1 MLSVVRHAGFLLI
14 EKGCPPK
21 QTQTDNLRLLELAC
35 KAAGQLIAVQQLDEA
50 YSLLESASLRVEVT
64 VKDVSLK
71 QAQASV
77 VCLYYLAR
85 AELAWGQKS
94 ASLAGY
100 MLDKAL
106 GMFSLAFCNRPDV

>member
-1 MLSVVRHAGFLLI
+1 MRHAGFLLI
-14 EKGCPPK
+14 EKGCPQK
-21 QTQTDNLRLLELAC
+21 QTQTDNLRLLELAS
-35 KAAGQLIAVQQLDEA
+35 KAASQLLAVQQLDRA
-50 YSLLESASLRVEVT
+50 YSLLESASQRVEVI
-64 VKDVSLK
+64 VKDAPLK

-77 VCLYYLAR
+77 LCLYYLAR
-85 AELAWGQKS
+85 AELAWGQKN